1 MNIRPKTKRRL
12 IILAVGVLVLVG
24 AGFGV
29 YLRYVQQRNV
39 RIAAERAA
47 AMKAYGAG
55 DYAAAL
61 KDFSKYL
68 DETRAADWKPGQADT
83 EALFAYGKSRASV
96 ELAGARHLWEAKNVF
111 EHYLRLKPADE
122 AA

>member
-12 IILAVGVLVLVG
+12 IILAVGLLVLVG

-47 AMKAYGAG
+47 AMKAYAAG
-55 DYAAAL
+55 DYAGAL

-96 ELAGARHLWEAKNVF
+96 ELAG
-111 EHYLRLKPADE
+111 LRRR
-122 AA
+122 